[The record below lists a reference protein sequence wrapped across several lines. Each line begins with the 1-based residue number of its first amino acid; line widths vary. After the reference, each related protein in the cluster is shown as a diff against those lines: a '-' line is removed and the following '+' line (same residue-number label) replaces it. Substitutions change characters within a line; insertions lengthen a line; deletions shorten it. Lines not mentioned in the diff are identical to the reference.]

1 MPRSGRRGQQR
12 EKSVQV
18 LAAAA
23 AAAYLL
29 VGGGCLDPRG
39 GESVEARLVH
49 VARDDVLRLRHLRRA
64 PPQSPARRSADKFK
78 TGCEYVRH
86 DKAHASDSASI
97 ENDELENHQGGV
109 RPTSAKPAHA
119 GLRDRSTAGADG
131 WAPVPAGQPLQKV
144 RRATTAWGHEAIGSS
159 HLLSRGCSSR
169 YRSSSA

>member
-97 ENDELENHQGGV
+97 EKRRVGKPPGG
-109 RPTSAKPAHA
+109 RPSHVGKTRA
-119 GLRDRSTAGADG
+119 
-131 WAPVPAGQPLQKV
+131 
-144 RRATTAWGHEAIGSS
+144 RRASRSIYSRGGRMGARPRRTTAAKGAASNNSVGP
-159 HLLSRGCSSR
+159 RGDR
-169 YRSSSA
+169 IEPPALARMFLALP